1 MCGTLTQ
8 GSSVR
13 TPSKRTWEPGKME
26 TAVLSERLAEG
37 MGESRLGAGGTRP
50 FLGER
55 GHMKRG
61 VQEGAGEN
69 SS

>member
-1 MCGTLTQ
+1 M
-8 GSSVR
+8 
-13 TPSKRTWEPGKME
+13 
-26 TAVLSERLAEG
+26 LSERLAEG
-37 MGESRLGAGGTRP
+37 MGESRLGAGSTRP

-61 VQEGAGEN
+61 VLEGAGEN